1 MMKKLVWPVVMLLL
15 GLSSCYYDKADVLY
29 PSVACDTSTTVSYTQ
44 KIVPIFQSSCYGCH
58 TSPGSGG
65 GILMGTYIL
74 DKAMAVN
81 GTLYGSVAH
90 NNGFSPMPKGASKLT
105 TCQLQLIKKW
115 IDNGSPNN

>member
-1 MMKKLVWPVVMLLL
+1 MMKKLLQIVLILLL
-15 GLSSCYYDKADVLY
+15 ALSSCYYDKADVLY
-29 PSVACDTSTTVSYTQ
+29 PSVACDTSSTVSYTQ
-44 KIVPIFQSSCYGCH
+44 KIVPIFQTSCYGCH

-65 GILMGTYIL
+65 GILMGTYTL

-90 NNGFSPMPKGASKLT
+90 NNGFSPMPKGASKLSA
-105 TCQLQLIKKW
+105 CQLQLIKKW